1 MRDIVE
7 RAWRTA
13 AQCAV
18 QADETTDVEI
28 KEFFIKR
35 RNAWIEAANRLE
47 LLGFTE
53 EQCILIGDL
62 QSEPQPAHRRG
73 HPTSAAEP
81 KQR

>member
-1 MRDIVE
+1 MRDLIE

-35 RNAWIEAANRLE
+35 RNAWIDAANRLE
-47 LLGFTE
+47 LLGCTE
-53 EQCILIGDL
+53 ERCILIGDL
-62 QSEPQPAHRRG
+62 QSEPHPAHRRV
-73 HPTSAAEP
+73 HPRSATEP